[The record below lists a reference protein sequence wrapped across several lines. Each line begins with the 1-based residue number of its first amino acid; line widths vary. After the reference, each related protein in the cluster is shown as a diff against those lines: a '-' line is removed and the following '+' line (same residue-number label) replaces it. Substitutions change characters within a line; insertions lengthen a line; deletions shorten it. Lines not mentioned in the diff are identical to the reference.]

1 MDLSVFGWLGT
12 LSVAGFV
19 VFSGFAVFLVCGYCG
34 FVAAEAGVMLLF
46 ECIVL
51 LG

>member
-1 MDLSVFGWLGT
+1 MVRD
-12 LSVAGFV
+12 FV
-19 VFSGFAVFLVCGYCG
+19 CCWVCCFSGFAVFLVCGYCG